1 VDDKYS
7 TPISSPLYPKHPY
20 HYKDAKV
27 FLALFYPP
35 EGTLEKLLPSPL
47 RPSSLPLAGLMF
59 GEMPCIET
67 GPFMEA
73 AVLAQCLYD
82 DPDTGEQVGVHFS
95 HNYVDTDVAL
105 ASGREI
111 WGYPR
116 KLADISLEL
125 KGNTVIGQVQRDGQ
139 TLLKATCELVDEGE
153 WIDSGPNINTK
164 VIPSVTGEGYDMAV
178 LNAAHLKYD
187 TRNGRSGEVELEI
200 TNGPRD
206 DFSLVKVE
214 STMIGLF
221 FEADILVPLGKAV
234 GQIDRFS
241 K

>member
-1 VDDKYS
+1 M
-7 TPISSPLYPKHPY
+7 
-20 HYKDAKV
+20 

-59 GEMPCIET
+59 GEMPCVET
-67 GPFMEA
+67 GKFMES

-116 KLADISLEL
+116 KLASISIKM
-125 KGNTVIGQVQRDGQ
+125 KGNTVTGMVQRDGQ
-139 TLLKATCELVDEGE
+139 TLLKATCELLDEGE

-164 VIPSVTGEGYDMAV
+164 VIPSVTGTGYDLAV
-178 LNAAHLKYD
+178 LNAAHLTYD

-200 TNGPRD
+200 NNGPRD
-206 DFSLVKVE
+206 DFSLVKIE
-214 STMIGLF
+214 SPMIGLYF
-221 FEADILVPLGKAV
+221 DCDILVPLGKRVA
-234 GQIDRFS
+234 DLDL
-241 K
+241 